1 MWELAIGMNC
11 RRYEFH
17 QLGIRST
24 RPAGYRRYDFS
35 GFSHAIA
42 MNSPASRRTATGT
55 MMSFDELADF
65 IDMAGLEQT

>member
-24 RPAGYRRYDFS
+24 RPAGYRRYYFS
-35 GFSHAIA
+35 GFPHAIA
-42 MNSPASRRTATGT
+42 MDRPAGRRTAAGT
-55 MMSFDELADF
+55 MMRFDEFADF